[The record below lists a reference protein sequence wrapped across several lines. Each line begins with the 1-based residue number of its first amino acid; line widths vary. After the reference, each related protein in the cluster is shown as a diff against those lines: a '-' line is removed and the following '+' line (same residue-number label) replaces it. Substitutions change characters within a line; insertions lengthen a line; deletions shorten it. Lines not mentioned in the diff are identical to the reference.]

1 MILNYV
7 LDQQIGY
14 QLRLA
19 NQRHLEIFGATF
31 PDITPTQFSVLV
43 RLHERGELS
52 QNHLGR
58 EVAMDTATVKGVV
71 SRLKLKQWVDV
82 GPHPTDRRR
91 LVVSLTSEGRNYVEQ
106 AVKLAASVR
115 KITTANLTTQEAR
128 RLLQLLN
135 KI

>member
-1 MILNYV
+1 MTLNYN

-19 NQRHLEIFGATF
+19 NQRHLEVFGSTL

-71 SRLKLKQWVDV
+71 SRLKAKQWVDIRQS
-82 GPHPTDRRR
+82 HTDRRK
-91 LVVSLTSEGRNYVEQ
+91 LIVSLTEDGREYVEQ
-106 AVKLAASVR
+106 AVKLATSVTA
-115 KITTANLTTQEAR
+115 KTTANLNAQEAQ
-128 RLLQLLN
+128 RLFQLLN

>member
-1 MILNYV
+1 MTLNYN

-19 NQRHLEIFGATF
+19 TQRHLEIFGAIL

-71 SRLKLKQWVDV
+71 SRLKAKQWVDIRQSL
-82 GPHPTDRRR
+82 TDRRK
-91 LVVSLTSEGRNYVEQ
+91 LIVSLTEGGREYVEKTVQ
-106 AVKLAASVR
+106 MATSVTA
-115 KITTANLTTQEAR
+115 KTTANLDAKEAQ
-128 RLLQLLN
+128 RLLQLLK

>member
-52 QNHLGR
+52 QNYLGR

-106 AVKLAASVR
+106 AVKLAASVS

>member
-106 AVKLAASVR
+106 AVKLAASVS

>member
-1 MILNYV
+1 MTLNYN

-19 NQRHLEIFGATF
+19 TQRHLEIFGAIL

-71 SRLKLKQWVDV
+71 SRLKAKQWIDIRQSL
-82 GPHPTDRRR
+82 TDRRR
-91 LVVSLTSEGRNYVEQ
+91 LIVSLTEGGRKYVEQ
-106 AVKLAASVR
+106 AVKLAALVTA
-115 KITTANLTTQEAR
+115 KTTANLNTQEAQ